1 MDIMNT
7 KRALLFELYPKMFLK
22 IYFLKVAQSQKA
34 FNLWAGKSHPP
45 FLARMFY
52 PGVFY
57 FENLNF
63 GALFHLKKV
72 RQNSNIQNATL
83 QDRKFGPKMEDEIF
97 YGQKSNT
104 FRD

>member
-1 MDIMNT
+1 MI
-7 KRALLFELYPKMFLK
+7 FGHE
-22 IYFLKVAQSQKA
+22 
-34 FNLWAGKSHPP
+34 KSHLP
-45 FLARMFY
+45 FLARIFY

-72 RQNSNIQNATL
+72 RQNSNFQNKTL
-83 QDRKFGPKMEDEIF
+83 QDRKFGPKMGDEIF
-97 YGQKSNT
+97 HGQKLNL